1 MVHKRRSRINDGL
14 KVAYTNVNGLRSSAI
29 EIEDYLREQQPDMGI
44 TEIKLTGNSALWN
57 IGEDR
62 YNIWMR
68 NREHKPGGG
77 VMLLLK
83 KELSG

>member
-1 MVHKRRSRINDGL
+1 M
-14 KVAYTNVNGLRSSAI
+14 AYTNVNGLRLSAI
-29 EIEDYLREQQPDMGI
+29 ETEDYLREQQPDIMRI
-44 TEIKLTGNSALWN
+44 TETKLTGNSALWN
-57 IGEDR
+57 IGESR

-83 KELSG
+83 K